1 MSKSGKISYMGMH
14 ASSTILHGLSER
26 LDRVEEILRR
36 EPARAVAEATELERE
51 AGAAAAW
58 PEAAR
63 AARLAGY
70 GDFYGS
76 RLRDARLSFQ
86 RALAHLGR
94 YGGDRAEESRVRSGL
109 GGALYQL
116 GDFERAFREL
126 ARAVRLARGAGDAE
140 RIRALNNYAVA
151 LSESGREDEA
161 RIAIEEAVQ
170 IASSDPVLAERYRIT
185 LEVNLSDSYRALGRK
200 DEALAHARMAAG
212 FASSSNDQIGIGT
225 AAAAEANALVALGR
239 NAEAVERFR
248 ASLEAHRSLGV
259 SIYAIDAAAEFAR
272 LLLDADRVG
281 EAERVVFEWLPAAE
295 SVDALNAPDLLRAAA
310 GVHAARGRYREAYL
324 ASERAGL
331 LERQGGPA
339 AARQAALETVADRS
353 IRRAKAT
360 RRRFKR
366 WQDVVLR
373 GLVELLGERDGET
386 RDHVERTAEIV
397 WLVGRELAR
406 RKARPGFDAREVA
419 DLALIAPL
427 HDIGKVSVRDA
438 VFGKTGPLDSGEQ
451 GEMRAHAEAGRLF
464 FRRAAL
470 DGIKDRHLSLAAD
483 VAGAHHERW
492 DGSGYP
498 HGLKGE
504 DIPFGARI
512 MAVAD
517 VYDAIRSE
525 RPYKRSRTR
534 DEALE
539 YVKANAGTHFDPA
552 VVDAFM
558 AVEPRV
564 DALYEGGAAAFG
576 LPSKKKAA
584 KGR

>member
-1 MSKSGKISYMGMH
+1 MGMNV
-14 ASSTILHGLSER
+14 SPVEPGGLRER
-26 LDRVEEILRR
+26 LDAIDQILRSD
-36 EPARAVAEATELERE
+36 PALAVSRAKELELE
-51 AGAAAAW
+51 ASAASAW
-58 PEAAR
+58 SEAAR

-76 RLRDARLSFQ
+76 HLREARLAFQ

-94 YGGDRAEESRVRSGL
+94 SGGDRAEESRIRSGL
-109 GGALYQL
+109 GGTLYQL

-126 ARAVRLARGAGDAE
+126 SRAVRLARGAGDAE

-161 RIAIEEAVQ
+161 RVAIEEAVG
-170 IASSDPVLAERYRIT
+170 IADADPVLAERYRIT
-185 LEVNLSDSYRALGRK
+185 LEVNLSDSYRALGRR
-200 DEALAHARMAAG
+200 DDALDHARMATKLSA
-212 FASSSNDQIGIGT
+212 FSDDQIGIGT
-225 AAAAEANALVALGR
+225 AACAEANALLALGR
-239 NAEAVERFR
+239 NAEAMERFR
-248 ASLEAHRSLGV
+248 ASLAAHRALGV

-272 LLLDADRVG
+272 LLLDSGQVD

-295 SVDALNAPDLLRAAA
+295 SVDALNAPELLRAAA

-339 AARQAALETVADRS
+339 AARQAALASVADRS
-353 IRRAKAT
+353 IRKAKAT
-360 RRRFKR
+360 RKRFKR

-406 RKARPGFDAREVA
+406 RKARSGFGLREVA

-464 FRRAAL
+464 FRRAAV

-504 DIPFGARI
+504 EIPFGARI

-525 RPYKRSRTR
+525 RPYKRSRSR

-539 YVKANAGTHFDPA
+539 YVRSNSGTHFDP
-552 VVDAFM
+552 VVADAFL
-558 AVEPRV
+558 AIEPRV

-576 LPSKKKAA
+576 LPSKRKTAKA
-584 KGR
+584 R

>member
-1 MSKSGKISYMGMH
+1 MGELGS
-14 ASSTILHGLSER
+14 ATKLETLCER
-26 LDRVEEILRR
+26 LDRIDEILRSD
-36 EPARAVAEATELERE
+36 PARAVTGAAALERD
-51 AGAAAAW
+51 ASAAAAW
-58 PEAAR
+58 LEAAR

-70 GDFYGS
+70 GAFYGS

-94 YGGDRAEESRVRSGL
+94 SGGDKAEESRIRSGL
-109 GGALYQL
+109 GGVLYQL
-116 GDFERAFREL
+116 GDFERSFREL
-126 ARAVRLARGAGDAE
+126 SRAVRLARGAGDAE
-140 RIRALNNYAVA
+140 RVRALNNYAVA

-161 RIAIEEAVQ
+161 RVAIEEAVG
-170 IASSDPVLAERYRIT
+170 IAEADPVLAERYRIT
-185 LEVNLSDSYRALGRK
+185 LEVNLSDSYRALGRR
-200 DEALAHARMAAG
+200 DEALDHARVATALA
-212 FASSSNDQIGIGT
+212 ASSSDQIGMGT

-239 NAEAVERFR
+239 TREAMDRFR
-248 ASLEAHRSLGV
+248 DSLEAHRSLGV

-272 LLLDADRVG
+272 LLLDADRID

-331 LERQGGPA
+331 LERQGGHA
-339 AARQAALETVADRS
+339 AARHAALESVADRS
-353 IRRAKAT
+353 LRKAKAT

-406 RKARPGFDAREVA
+406 RQARPGFGLREVA

-483 VAGAHHERW
+483 VAGGHHERW
-492 DGSGYP
+492 DGAGYP
-498 HGLKGE
+498 HSLKGE

-539 YVKANAGTHFDPA
+539 YIKANAGTHFDPA